1 MRTALV
7 VGAGIGGLA
16 AGLVLGRAGWIVRI
30 HEQAHSPRELGF
42 GLALAPNALRALQ
55 ELGIAEPV
63 VRAGSG
69 LAGFELRHTSGRVLR
84 RLDAQRLGVPAVVA
98 LRPQL
103 HGALMGA
110 IDRDA
115 LRLGS
120 EAVSFT
126 ENGGSVTL
134 HLKDG
139 STDSGAVLVG
149 ADGVHSVIRRSL
161 HPNEPPPHPSGF
173 CAVRG
178 VAYGAGHHLG
188 DLSGVGYLGNAIEAA
203 TVRASS
209 DAVYWYMSLRSRD
222 VVDPSPEAILSARY
236 PAFEPA
242 LRAILSATRPEDMR
256 FDRLFLRRP
265 LRAWGTGR
273 VTLLGD
279 AAHLLLPHTGQGA
292 AQALEDAVALGLAV
306 SGPGGLEQTLRR
318 YEAVRSRRTRA
329 FIKMGPRIART
340 TTTTNVAIRIA
351 RWLAIRLTP
360 EPLLAL
366 SARRFH
372 GDPHQELRPRPAV

>member
-1 MRTALV
+1 MA
-7 VGAGIGGLA
+7 
-16 AGLVLGRAGWIVRI
+16 
-30 HEQAHSPRELGF
+30 
-42 GLALAPNALRALQ
+42 
-55 ELGIAEPV
+55 
-63 VRAGSG
+63 
-69 LAGFELRHTSGRVLR
+69 
-84 RLDAQRLGVPAVVA
+84 
-98 LRPQL
+98 
-103 HGALMGA
+103 A

-126 ENGGSVTL
+126 ENADGVAL
-134 HLKDG
+134 HLGDG
-139 STDSGAVLVG
+139 STDTGTLLVG
-149 ADGVHSVIRRSL
+149 ADGAHSVIRRSL
-161 HPNEPPPHPSGF
+161 HPDEPAPRPSGF

-178 VAYGAGHHLG
+178 VAYGAGVHLG

-203 TVRASS
+203 TARASS

-222 VVDPSPEAILSARY
+222 VADPSPQAILSARY
-236 PAFEPA
+236 PGFDPA

-265 LRAWGTGR
+265 LQTWGSGR

-306 SGPGGLEQTLRR
+306 GGPGSLEQALRR

-329 FIKMGPRIART
+329 FIALGPRIARAT
-340 TTTTNVAIRIA
+340 TTSNIAIRIA

-360 EPLLAL
+360 EPLLGL
-366 SARRFH
+366 SARRLH
-372 GDPHQELRPRPAV
+372 GDPHRELRPGAVA